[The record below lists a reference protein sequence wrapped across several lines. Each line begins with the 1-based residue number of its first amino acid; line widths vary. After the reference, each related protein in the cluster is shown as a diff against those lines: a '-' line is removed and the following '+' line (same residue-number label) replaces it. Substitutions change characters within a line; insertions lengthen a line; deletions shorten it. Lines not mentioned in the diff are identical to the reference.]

1 MNMVEIICKKR
12 DGFELTREEIEYFVE
27 GYTEGNIPDYQASAL
42 LMAIYF
48 NGMTDEEIFSIT
60 RAMKVSGDII
70 DLSAIEGIK
79 VDKHSTGGVG
89 DKTTLIVGPIT
100 AACGVPVA
108 KMSGRGL
115 GHTGG
120 TVDKLESIEGF
131 KVALD
136 SADFINQVNTIGIS
150 VIGQTAKV
158 ARADKK
164 LYALRD
170 VTGTVESLGLI
181 ASSIMSKKLASGANA
196 ILLDVKCGDGAF
208 MKDIEGAEAL
218 ADMMCRIGADDGVP
232 TAAAITDMSQPL
244 GNAVGNALEVIEAI
258 DTLKGNGPEDI
269 TELSIALAGNMIYLG
284 GKAESPE
291 EGIKMAREALESG
304 KALEKFREFVK
315 AQGGND
321 GIVDDYSL
329 FPEAQFKADLVA
341 DETFAGYIAEIKAA
355 TIGNASQHLGAGRER
370 KEDDIDMAAG
380 IYLQKKVGDK
390 VEEGDVIATLYT
402 NDEDK
407 LEKAIEEAISAYTI
421 STEPVEVPQLI
432 KKYVGIR

>member
-12 DGFELTREEIEYFVE
+12 NGFELTREEIEYFVA

-48 NGMTDEEIFSIT
+48 NGMSDEEIFSIT
-60 RAMKVSGDII
+60 KAMKVSGDII
-70 DLSAIEGIK
+70 DLSEISGIK

-131 KVALD
+131 KIALE
-136 SADFINQVNTIGIS
+136 SKDFINQVNTIGMS

-208 MKDIEGAEAL
+208 MKNEDDARAL

-244 GNAVGNALEVIEAI
+244 GKAVGNSLEVIEAI

-284 GKAESPE
+284 GKAVSPE

-421 STEPVEVPQLI
+421 STEPVEVPVLI
-432 KKYVGIR
+432 KEYIGMK

>member
-258 DTLKGNGPEDI
+258 DTLKCKGPRDI

-284 GKAESPE
+284 GKADSPE
-291 EGIKMAREALESG
+291 DGIAKAKEALESG
-304 KALEKFREFVK
+304 AALSKFREFIE
-315 AQGGND
+315 AQGGN
-321 GIVDDYSL
+321 GNVTDDYSL
-329 FPEAQFKADLVA
+329 FAQAEFKADLVA
-341 DETFAGYIAEIKAA
+341 DESFEGYVAEIKAG
-355 TIGNASQHLGAGRER
+355 TIGNASQHLGAGREK

-380 IYLQKKVGDK
+380 IYLHKKVGDK
-390 VEEGDVIATLYT
+390 VEAGDVLATLYT
-402 NDEDK
+402 NDEAK

-421 STEPVEVPQLI
+421 STDPVEVPVLI
-432 KKYVGIR
+432 KKYVGIK